1 MERPLDDDVKL
12 AKLTNTLA
20 ELYKTF
26 LTMIDDMFS
35 IEKLLQQIM
44 LNCDQ
49 F

>member
-20 ELYKTF
+20 QLNKTF

>member
-20 ELYKTF
+20 ELNKTF

>member
-1 MERPLDDDVKL
+1 MERPLDDDVNL

-20 ELYKTF
+20 ELNKTF

>member
-1 MERPLDDDVKL
+1 MGRTLDDDLQL

-20 ELYKTF
+20 QLNKTF

>member
-1 MERPLDDDVKL
+1 MGRTLDDDLKL

-20 ELYKTF
+20 QLNKTL

-44 LNCDQ
+44 LNYDQ